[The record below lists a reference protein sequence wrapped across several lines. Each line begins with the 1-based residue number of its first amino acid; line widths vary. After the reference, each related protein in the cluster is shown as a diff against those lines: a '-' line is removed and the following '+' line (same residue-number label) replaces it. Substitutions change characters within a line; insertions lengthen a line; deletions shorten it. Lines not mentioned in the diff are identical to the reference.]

1 MMITACQPAIVEP
14 SNEMDAKETLTE
26 EPFLEETTGAE
37 AEPQDEIQTETED
50 HADDLQF
57 EPLIRLEEVATGLSA
72 PVDLDAPNDGSGRLF
87 VTDQI
92 GLVRVVDSEDNLLDE
107 PLLDVRDS
115 MVNLSSN
122 YDERGLL
129 GLAIHPDFVDNGL
142 IYVYYSAPLRGGA
155 PAGYNHT
162 SILSEYTISSA
173 DENAVDPNSERVIL
187 QVDQPQGNHNAGS
200 IAFGPDGYLYVPLG
214 DGGGANDTGA
224 GHEDDWYDVN
234 AGGNGQDVEENMLG
248 SVLRIDINN
257 GDPYAIPMDNPP
269 ISETFPEIWA
279 YGFRNPYRMAFD
291 PEGDHE
297 LFLGDA
303 GQDLW
308 EEVSIV
314 VAGGNYGWNV
324 REGTHC
330 FSTSNPGDPQ
340 AITDC
345 PAEGPDGDPLIDPI
359 IEFPNS
365 GHPDG
370 GLGTTVVG
378 GVVYRGDALPAWDG
392 RYIFGQWSTSF
403 RSPQGSVF
411 VADRAEQGL
420 WDFETVGIANFEGGG
435 LNAYLL
441 GFGQDQL
448 GEVYVLTSQSS
459 GPSGDTGTVYRFLS
473 PEEMMEPTEEE
484 TAAEVEIIMQNFA
497 YQPAEITI
505 PVGTTVTWVNNDSV
519 VHNVISGTR
528 GNPTGLIQSPDILG
542 GETFSFTF
550 EEPGTYEYYCSYH
563 SGMSAT
569 ITVTN

>member
-1 MMITACQPAIVEP
+1 
-14 SNEMDAKETLTE
+14 
-26 EPFLEETTGAE
+26 
-37 AEPQDEIQTETED
+37 
-50 HADDLQF
+50 
-57 EPLIRLEEVATGLSA
+57 
-72 PVDLDAPNDGSGRLF
+72 
-87 VTDQI
+87 
-92 GLVRVVDSEDNLLDE
+92 
-107 PLLDVRDS
+107 
-115 MVNLSSN
+115 
-122 YDERGLL
+122 
-129 GLAIHPDFVDNGL
+129 
-142 IYVYYSAPLRGGA
+142 
-155 PAGYNHT
+155 
-162 SILSEYTISSA
+162 
-173 DENAVDPNSERVIL
+173 
-187 QVDQPQGNHNAGS
+187 
-200 IAFGPDGYLYVPLG
+200 LG
-214 DGGGANDTGA
+214 DGGGANDTGG
-224 GHEDDWYDVN
+224 GHADDWYDVN

-248 SVLRIDINN
+248 SVLRIDIDN
-257 GDPYAIPMDNPP
+257 GTPYAVPMDNPD
-269 ISETFPEIWA
+269 ISETYPEIWA

-330 FSTSNPGDPQ
+330 FSTTNPGDPQ

-345 PAEGPDGDPLIDPI
+345 PTEDPNGDPLIDPI
-359 IEFPNS
+359 IEFRNS

-403 RSPQGSVF
+403 GSPQGSIF
-411 VADRAEQGL
+411 IAERAEEGL
-420 WDFETVGIANFEGGG
+420 WNFEVVEIANREGGG

-441 GFGQDQL
+441 GFGQDQM
-448 GEVYVLTSQSS
+448 GEVYALTSLSS
-459 GPSGDTGTVYRFLS
+459 GPSGDTGTVYRFSS
-473 PEEMMEPTEEE
+473 PEVMIEPTEEE
-484 TAAEVEIIMQNFA
+484 TAEEVEIIMQNIA

-505 PVGTTVTWVNNDSV
+505 TVGTTVTWVNNDSV

-528 GNPTGLIQSPDILG
+528 ENPTGVIQSPDIFG

-563 SGMSAT
+563 PGMSAT